1 MEMLEESNDFTNS
14 NSKPLSK
21 SILLLYSFT
30 RFTLNFFAFWSILI
44 PGVVIFY
51 FVSKIRRKKQ
61 ADTILLENGVN
72 EYERVRSLLRERTI
86 YRSVH
91 GLFISRH
98 NYEELTRMYNYGLFI
113 IPKRNESALKA
124 LLRYIPSLKDLQC
137 DIFVY
142 NKPFRKYGSVTKNF
156 KHLRDLTEAY
166 SYFLLKTDMF
176 YHENVIILTDAK
188 SFDLANALTTQF
200 PTAGILVDFTR
211 QRRNYNKLVDT
222 VDSQGSLSL
231 VNLVAKYY
239 TFSANSSLIVP
250 NANEFITP
258 LMIVSHKVGRLKRTS
273 YLQCRV
279 GMVKQVLIKKA
290 TRIKAIRYPEEFRE
304 TVLSFFHENK
314 GKRSNFTQ
322 N

>member
-1 MEMLEESNDFTNS
+1 MVKESNGFTNS
-14 NSKPLSK
+14 NSKPLNK
-21 SILLLYSFT
+21 SILLLYSLT

-44 PGVVIFY
+44 PGVIIYY

-61 ADTILLENGVN
+61 ADIILLENGVN

-98 NYEELTRMYNYGLFI
+98 NYEEQTRMHNYGLFI

-124 LLRYIPSLKDLQC
+124 LLRYIPSLKDIQC

-142 NKPFRKYGSVTKNF
+142 NKPYRKYGSINKNF

-176 YHENVIILTDAK
+176 YHENVIILTGAK

-211 QRRNYNKLVDT
+211 QRRNYNKLVDS
-222 VDSQGSLSL
+222 VDSHGSLSL

-239 TFSANSSLIVP
+239 VFPEKPSETYPDTADFM
-250 NANEFITP
+250 TP
-258 LMIVSHKVGRLKRTS
+258 LMVVSHKVGRLKRTS

-279 GMVKQVLIKKA
+279 GRVKKVLIKKA

-304 TVLSFFHENK
+304 TILSFFQENK

>member
-1 MEMLEESNDFTNS
+1 MVKESNDFTNS
-14 NSKPLSK
+14 NSKPLNK

-30 RFTLNFFAFWSILI
+30 RFTLNFLAYWSILI
-44 PGVVIFY
+44 PGVMIFY
-51 FVSKIRRKKQ
+51 FISKIRRKKQ

-72 EYERVRSLLRERTI
+72 EYEKVRSLLRERTI

-91 GLFISRH
+91 GLFISRY
-98 NYEELTRMYNYGLFI
+98 NYEDLTRMHNYGLFI

-142 NKPFRKYGSVTKNF
+142 NKPYGKYVSINKNF
-156 KHLRDLTEAY
+156 KHLRDLIEAY

-176 YHENVIILTDAK
+176 YHENVIILTGAK

-200 PTAGILVDFTR
+200 PTSGILVDFTR
-211 QRRNYNKLVDT
+211 HRRNFNKLVNT
-222 VDSQGSLSL
+222 VDSYGSLSL

-239 TFSANSSLIVP
+239 AFPGNSSLIVP
-250 NANEFITP
+250 NTTEVITP
-258 LMIVSHKVGRLKRTS
+258 LMVVSHKIGRLKRTS

-279 GMVKQVLIKKA
+279 GRVKQVTIEKA

-304 TVLSFFHENK
+304 TILSFFHKNK

>member
-1 MEMLEESNDFTNS
+1 MVKESNGFTNS
-14 NSKPLSK
+14 NSEPLSK

-30 RFTLNFFAFWSILI
+30 RFTLNFFAYWSILI
-44 PGVVIFY
+44 PGVMIFY

-86 YRSVH
+86 YRSIH

-98 NYEELTRMYNYGLFI
+98 NYEELTRMHNYGLFI

-142 NKPFRKYGSVTKNF
+142 NKPFRKYGSIKKNF

-166 SYFLLKTDMF
+166 SFFLLKSDMF
-176 YHENVIILTDAK
+176 YHENVLLLTDAK
-188 SFDLANALTTQF
+188 SFDLANALTSQF
-200 PTAGILVDFTR
+200 PTSGILVDFTR
-211 QRRNYNKLVDT
+211 RRRNYNKLVDT
-222 VDSQGSLSL
+222 VDSHGSLSL

-239 TFSANSSLIVP
+239 AFPENSSEAYP
-250 NANEFITP
+250 DTSEFITP

-279 GMVKQVLIKKA
+279 GRVKQATIKKA

-304 TVLSFFHENK
+304 TILSFFHKNK